1 MLTKLFSSPVR
12 VKILKLLVI
21 QRGRIFSAAAIASAA
36 NASIRSVNKEIV
48 KLVEAGA
55 VLEELK
61 DTDVAGKKV
70 KLKHYRVNTEF
81 VIFAE
86 IKNIFLKLQITG
98 LDYLK
103 EKIASLGA
111 INYVALAGNFVGETN
126 AKIDLLIVG
135 RAHHSRLERFIKD
148 FEKKLGWEIN
158 WAHLELAEY
167 DYRRHIGDMF
177 LSDMLSGKKIEVYSK
192 FV

>member
-1 MLTKLFSSPVR
+1 MLTKLFSSQVR

-21 QRGRIFSAAAIASAA
+21 QCGRSFSAAAIAPAA

-135 RAHHSRLERFIKD
+135 RAHRSRLERFIKD